1 MELQNRRV
9 AAEAFTEL
17 LNSSRKVSSHGFF
30 RIRSRTVHPLAQ
42 RASLVHDPPRGTCTI
57 EDRLQKALRCRDCI
71 RKNLSSGLAYGTADM
86 ALNGGHDALVLLAG
100 EERTAASCSTAQRG
114 SFCISSDL
122 QHTPTDRRAEVQRFI
137 QNIHDA
143 ALARHGLV
151 KIDEL
156 LARNLRSTH
165 AVARVL
171 S

>member
-1 MELQNRRV
+1 MCRLAGDSRRATRACVNESPLRAGRV

-17 LNSSRKVSSHGFF
+17 LNSCRKVSSHGFF

-100 EERTAASCSTAQRG
+100 EERTAASCSAAQRG

-122 QHTPTDRRAEVQRFI
+122 QLQR
-137 QNIHDA
+137 
-143 ALARHGLV
+143 
-151 KIDEL
+151 IDEL
-156 LARNLRSTH
+156 RFKDSSRTYTMLLLRGMDW
-165 AVARVL
+165 
-171 S
+171 